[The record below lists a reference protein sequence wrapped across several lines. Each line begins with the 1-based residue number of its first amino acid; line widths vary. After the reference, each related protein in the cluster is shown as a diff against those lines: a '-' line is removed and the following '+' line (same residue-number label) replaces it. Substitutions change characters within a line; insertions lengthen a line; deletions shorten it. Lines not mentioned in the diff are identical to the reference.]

1 MQRVFSC
8 LDVVKQKYP
17 LTHRMALRKARDSAN
32 QLGRERKS
40 YLKNAEVVEHRQE
53 VSETPTTANN
63 QAE

>member
-8 LDVVKQKYP
+8 LDAVKQKYP
-17 LTHRMALRKARDSAN
+17 LTPRMALRKARDSAN
-32 QLGRERKS
+32 QSGRERKS

-53 VSETPTTANN
+53 VSETLTTANN